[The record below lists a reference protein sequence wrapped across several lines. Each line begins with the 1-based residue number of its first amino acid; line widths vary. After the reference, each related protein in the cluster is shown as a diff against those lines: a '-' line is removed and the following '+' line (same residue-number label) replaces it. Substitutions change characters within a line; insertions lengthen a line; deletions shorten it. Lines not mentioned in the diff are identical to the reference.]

1 MLGAIIGDIIGSV
14 VEFNPIRTTEFEAL
28 NPKCEFTDDSVLT
41 LATARSAGRLIRS
54 KKRSTKRA
62 GAPNARTIIRRESKG
77 LRRPRRLSFS
87 RGREK
92 RSRK

>member
-41 LATARSAGRLIRS
+41 LATAEVLLLGGDYAEAYRRWGRAYPGRHGAVQQPWE
-54 KKRSTKRA
+54 RVGHACRA
-62 GAPNARTIIRRESKG
+62 D
-77 LRRPRRLSFS
+77 RL
-87 RGREK
+87 GV
-92 RSRK
+92 